1 MPYGEEPTGQANRGQ
16 LAAKLRQ
23 QRENAQLSIE
33 ELASRIGITPA
44 DVEAIEGGTQPT
56 ARQLVY
62 GWLNACGMLG
72 PERRAIMDLA
82 GKPAAR

>member
-1 MPYGEEPTGQANRGQ
+1 MPYGEEPTGHAKRGQ

-33 ELASRIGITPA
+33 ELASRIGITPD
-44 DVEAIEGGTQPT
+44 DVEAIERGAQPT

-82 GKPAAR
+82 GEPTR

>member
-1 MPYGEEPTGQANRGQ
+1 MPYGQEPTDHAERSQ

-23 QRENAQLSIE
+23 KREDAQLTAE
-33 ELASRIGITPA
+33 ELAGRIGITA
-44 DVEAIEGGTQPT
+44 DDVEAIEQGDKP
-56 ARQLVY
+56 ASRQVVY

-82 GKPAAR
+82 DKPAAR